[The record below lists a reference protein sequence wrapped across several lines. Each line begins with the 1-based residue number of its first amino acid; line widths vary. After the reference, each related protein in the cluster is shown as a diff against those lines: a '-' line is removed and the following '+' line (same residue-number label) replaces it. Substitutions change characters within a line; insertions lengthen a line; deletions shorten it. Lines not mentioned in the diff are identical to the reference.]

1 MCCDHCKMQRTNL
14 FCKPFFNNITTS
26 NRSFEASELG
36 KNVWH
41 QYINTDM
48 ANSTSRNILIVAYIN
63 TFTIDTICLKW
74 CN

>member
-14 FCKPFFNNITTS
+14 FCKPFFNNLTTS

-48 ANSTSRNILIVAYIN
+48 ANSKIIEKYIN
-63 TFTIDTICLKW
+63 CSLY
-74 CN
+74 